1 MADTTHPGRGGRC
14 KERSLARSP
23 AVVCLSL
30 PAMPTAR
37 QKKMKAV
44 NDLHKYHRAP
54 RVAGDNRAPHA
65 EDLVPEDLPAVFA
78 GVAARLEPN
87 KGALSKASQR
97 RLKRAK
103 KEQDSAKRSK
113 DAPDEKDASDD
124 DGEGPVPIPVPRAKK
139 EKKATP
145 AMLLVLPDLLSS
157 RAVNLILDS
166 PARALPLSRVVW
178 TKRRRRS

>member
-1 MADTTHPGRGGRC
+1 MVDTHPGRGGRC
-14 KERSLARSP
+14 KESSLARGR
-23 AVVCLSL
+23 VCLSL